1 MSAASRNEASANST
15 RSTRP
20 ASLRRPHG
28 RRRWWQRRHDRAA
41 EPPWLRGGARC
52 GPLFVDAEEPPY
64 CRHTASVVGV
74 VVRQGEAGKP
84 ENGTVPE
91 KGRDDALADV
101 QPHRASRAGVDEDRT
116 AVRHLED
123 HGVALTDVEYG
134 DPKLPIGRSHERPHG
149 DPDREAEES
158 DSHAPADKTAAR
170 RGSATMHEQKREPAD
185 VADDGD
191 RPRSGQM
198 DDGRGYPR
206 GKSDDATQRQ
216 QDGPHRVERDCAD
229 RFAEKG

>member
-1 MSAASRNEASANST
+1 GGG
-15 RSTRP
+15 
-20 ASLRRPHG
+20 G
-28 RRRWWQRRHDRAA
+28 RWGLVCGRGEGPQNGRHA
-41 EPPWLRGGARC
+41 
-52 GPLFVDAEEPPY
+52 
-64 CRHTASVVGV
+64 ASVVGV

-185 VADDGD
+185 VADDGG
-191 RPRSGQM
+191 RPWSGQV

-206 GKSDDATQRQ
+206 GKRDDATERQ
-216 QDGPHRVERDCAD
+216 
-229 RFAEKG
+229 